1 MKTKRNAPRLSCIK
15 LGEHFCFLPPVKK
28 RKAKMAP
35 EAKLQTHRNLRLV
48 LGLLYTLCLQRDL
61 ACFIEGG
68 MSVIPM
74 ETYSDMDRSDS
85 G

>member
-1 MKTKRNAPRLSCIK
+1 MPQGCPASN
-15 LGEHFCFLPPVKK
+15 LGSIFVFCPQSRKE
-28 RKAKMAP
+28 KAKMAP
-35 EAKLQTHRNLRLV
+35 EAKLLTHRNLRLV
-48 LGLLYTLCLQRDL
+48 LGPLYTLCLQRDL

-74 ETYSDMDRSDS
+74 QNYSDLDRSDS